1 VNIRRFKLSKAEKEI
16 TEQVPYLYDMFLPV
30 LNLIIEYQG
39 NYWHANPR
47 RYPPGT
53 ILNIQNKG
61 PTPVEDIWNRDR
73 DKKEQAERNG
83 YRVVCIWEDEFL
95 DDGLQ
100 CG

>member
-1 VNIRRFKLSKAEKEI
+1 MISFSALESLKR
-16 TEQVPYLYDMFLPV
+16 FLPV